1 MKILLA
7 SSEVHPFSKTG
18 GLADMVG
25 ALGKALARA
34 GQEVGVVTPLYR
46 GILEKFPQMRRVD
59 WWFDL
64 PLGNRR
70 CQAELFALEMEKN
83 LTVYFIRQPEFYDRA
98 GIYGESDFS
107 YADNSDR
114 FIFFS
119 KCVAH
124 LARYLPW
131 RADIVH
137 VHDWQTAF
145 VPALIQQQRRG
156 EGWGTPPRTCLT
168 IHNLAYQGIF
178 PASAFALTNLPPDYF
193 TINTSEFYG
202 QLNCL
207 KVGIV
212 LADTVTT
219 VSPRY
224 AREIMTEEYGCALD
238 DLLRK
243 RENSFVGILNGVD
256 YSEWDP
262 ATDKHLPQTYSMT
275 RPAGKTANKLALQ
288 NELGLPE
295 NKRLPL
301 FATITRLAEQKGVDI
316 ELGALEEM
324 LSAEM
329 QFVLLGS
336 GSTAYERGYLELA
349 RRFPGKVAVRIGYNE
364 GLSHRIEAASD
375 FYIMPSRFEPS
386 GLNQMY
392 SLRYGSIPIVRA
404 TGGLDDSV
412 IDLKENSERATGIK
426 FRDLSA
432 RSLAKAVRKALAL
445 YQQPELFRKFRRNGM
460 KADFSWEKT
469 VGQYIAVYEAGLT
482 PKPLPDWQSVPRA
495 C

>member
-1 MKILLA
+1 M
-7 SSEVHPFSKTG
+7 
-18 GLADMVG
+18 
-25 ALGKALARA
+25 
-34 GQEVGVVTPLYR
+34 
-46 GILEKFPQMRRVD
+46 
-59 WWFDL
+59 
-64 PLGNRR
+64 
-70 CQAELFALEMEKN
+70 
-83 LTVYFIRQPEFYDRA
+83 
-98 GIYGESDFS
+98 
-107 YADNSDR
+107 
-114 FIFFS
+114 
-119 KCVAH
+119 
-124 LARYLPW
+124 
-131 RADIVH
+131 
-137 VHDWQTAF
+137 
-145 VPALIQQQRRG
+145 
-156 EGWGTPPRTCLT
+156 GTPPRTCLT

-316 ELGALEEM
+316 ELGARGN
-324 LSAEM
+324 
-329 QFVLLGS
+329 V
-336 GSTAYERGYLELA
+336 ERRDAVCLA
-349 RRFPGKVAVRIGYNE
+349 GQWFDCLRARI
-364 GLSHRIEAASD
+364 
-375 FYIMPSRFEPS
+375 P
-386 GLNQMY
+386 
-392 SLRYGSIPIVRA
+392 
-404 TGGLDDSV
+404 
-412 IDLKENSERATGIK
+412 
-426 FRDLSA
+426 
-432 RSLAKAVRKALAL
+432 
-445 YQQPELFRKFRRNGM
+445 
-460 KADFSWEKT
+460 
-469 VGQYIAVYEAGLT
+469 
-482 PKPLPDWQSVPRA
+482 
-495 C
+495 